1 MWWHKYLAQCPTLS
15 RNSVKKHVYRA
26 CQGMSLHKAG
36 SRDQDSGNNIIWY
49 TPCPLSPTITYKLLK
64 MGIPTLDNL
73 RFSGIIDCL
82 PIRNLQ
88 ADDGM
93 CSSLEPQIQDTVAP
107 VSMQIIINRKY
118 FCIKHG
124 QNYLFSA
131 ICKAS
136 SDNHFAFL
144 HFLFWG
150 MVFCHFLLYTVTN
163 FCP

>member
-1 MWWHKYLAQCPTLS
+1 
-15 RNSVKKHVYRA
+15 
-26 CQGMSLHKAG
+26 
-36 SRDQDSGNNIIWY
+36 
-49 TPCPLSPTITYKLLK
+49 

-124 QNYLFSA
+124 QN
-131 ICKAS
+131 
-136 SDNHFAFL
+136 
-144 HFLFWG
+144 
-150 MVFCHFLLYTVTN
+150 
-163 FCP
+163 